1 MVIVAAEKRDGAK
14 VGQMVYTWV
23 DWTAGLKASF
33 GVVERRA
40 D

>member
-1 MVIVAAEKRDGAK
+1 MEIVVAEKRDGAK

-33 GVVERRA
+33 GAVERRA